1 MSEKNVTDL
10 VREFTLKVH
19 EARMLLLDKMHEV
32 DPDAMDRE
40 FQDFAM
46 TSLTHLQRIFAEG
59 TNLEFKDQSKLGTG
73 GRRAGR

>member
-1 MSEKNVTDL
+1 MSDVKVTDL

-19 EARMLLLDKMHEV
+19 EARMLMLDKMREV
-32 DPDAMDRE
+32 DPEAMDRE

-59 TNLEFKDQSKLGTG
+59 TNLEFRDQSKLGTG
-73 GRRAGR
+73 GRRGGR